1 MNSQLKIQKLL
12 LLAGVFLLAVL
23 APFKVGFIPASALTA
38 CADTPAAIKQEAV
51 MPCCASHATQTRQ
64 DRLTIAVPDSKG
76 CCCEAAPVV
85 PGNMETTG
93 QPSNSSSAKFIP
105 IKSSTNWGTT
115 FAFILPKLAVEPDEI
130 TASDD
135 PHTTKL
141 PLYLQKRSL
150 LI

>member
-12 LLAGVFLLAVL
+12 LLAGVLLLAVL
-23 APFKVGFIPASALTA
+23 APFKVGFIPASALSA
-38 CADTPAAIKQEAV
+38 CADTPAATRQEAV
-51 MPCCASHATQTRQ
+51 MPCCASHVTKAAQ

-76 CCCEAAPVV
+76 CCCEASPVI

-93 QPSNSSSAKFIP
+93 QPSTSSNAKFIP
-105 IKSSTNWGTT
+105 IKPSTNWGTT

-135 PHTTKL
+135 PHTAKL